1 MMNTN
6 AYIAHKLKGSSN
18 QTSLQQQH
26 SSAVLNAKKPRL
38 SQQTG
43 TTSKQPHAVDIACTS
58 KITCKFTVLELS
70 HLAQLC
76 QDILKIIRLRL
87 I

>member
-1 MMNTN
+1 MNTN
-6 AYIAHKLKGSSN
+6 TYIAHKLKGSSN
-18 QTSLQQQH
+18 QSRQQH

-38 SQQTG
+38 SHQTC

-58 KITCKFTVLELS
+58 KITRKCTVLELS

-76 QDILKIIRLRL
+76 QDILKIIRL
-87 I
+87 